1 MKRKQL
7 LFAATVLTFIVS
19 SCRKEIQPDVEN
31 PQTIKSF
38 KDLQKVPNAVV
49 NIKAG
54 SISLEE
60 VLKNNK
66 KSILSFLRDSVW
78 ANGNG
83 KTMVFSSDEQLA
95 PENQLRLV
103 YPGSVLQS
111 TGIAT
116 LKYVPLSQYQGKV
129 KPITVSVSA
138 PGKYVSA
145 TIPKPSLSATRNFI
159 STVFANPV
167 GNELVGFQFD
177 MNQFTYYE
185 ELKLSIGANVSIGS
199 LFSVGASFGKEKIEK
214 NTGLIAKFI
223 QKNFTLDMD
232 LPEDGNLFDSTVN
245 PASLAPYS
253 PVYVSSITY
262 GRMGIIKV
270 ESNYSYDALK
280 VAFNLAFKVSTV
292 GGGVTVDAQTKKIID
307 ESSIMVR
314 TVGGEGDEVTKTIVG
329 YDEFRKYIESGGN
342 YSTKAPGFPLYFT
355 LSHVSD
361 HSVFSTIFNVDIP
374 NK

>member
-1 MKRKQL
+1 MKKNQL
-7 LFAATVLTFIVS
+7 LLAAAILTFIVS
-19 SCRKEIQPDVEN
+19 SCKKDVQPDVES
-31 PQTIKSF
+31 PQIVTSF
-38 KDLQKVPNAVV
+38 KDVPKVPNAVV

-54 SISLEE
+54 NINLQE

-66 KSILSFLRDSVW
+66 QSILSFLRDSAW
-78 ANGNG
+78 ANGTG
-83 KTMVFSSDEQLA
+83 KTMIFSSDEQIA

-111 TGIAT
+111 SGIAN
-116 LKYVPLSQYQGKV
+116 LQYVPLAQLQGKV

-138 PGKYVSA
+138 PGKYITA
-145 TIPKPSLSATRNFI
+145 DIQKPSLSATRSFI
-159 STVFANPV
+159 SNVFGSQV

-177 MNQFTYYE
+177 MSQFTYYE
-185 ELKLSIGANVSIGS
+185 ELKLAIGANVSIGS
-199 LFSVGASFGKEKIEK
+199 MFSVGASFGKEKVEK

-232 LPEDGNLFDSTVN
+232 LPSEGKLFDSTVT
-245 PASLAPYS
+245 PAMLAPYS

-270 ESNYSYDALK
+270 ESNYSYDAVK

-314 TVGGEGDEVTKTIVG
+314 TIGGEGSEVTKTIVG

-342 YSTKAPGFPLYFT
+342 YTAEAPGFPLYFT

-361 HSVFSTIFNVDIP
+361 HSVFSTIFNVNIP
-374 NK
+374 NQ